1 MSQQTSIK
9 TGQSAVKIGYTSISF
24 ERDFRFIHFCGVNEF
39 DMKTQFLLFILCISA
54 LAGSAQR
61 VTLSGTI
68 RDSKTGEVLIG
79 ATVYAPDLKTGTIT
93 NA

>member
-1 MSQQTSIK
+1 
-9 TGQSAVKIGYTSISF
+9 
-24 ERDFRFIHFCGVNEF
+24 
-39 DMKTQFLLFILCISA
+39 MKTQFLLFILCISA
-54 LAGSAQR
+54 LVGSAQR

-93 NA
+93 NAYASMGAIRTQRVKIASTM